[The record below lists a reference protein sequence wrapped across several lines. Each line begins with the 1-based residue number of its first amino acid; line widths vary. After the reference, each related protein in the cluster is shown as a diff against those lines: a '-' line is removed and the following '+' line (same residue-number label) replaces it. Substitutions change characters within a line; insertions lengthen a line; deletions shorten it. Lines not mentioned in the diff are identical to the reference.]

1 MCFAMLGLSLF
12 LIKVAVLLAES
23 DLKKPFV
30 ILGFIEESQIFDC
43 FHHCSFYMRISDQ
56 KRICSIEVYSF

>member
-1 MCFAMLGLSLF
+1 MCFAILGLSLF
-12 LIKVAVLLAES
+12 LVKVAILLTEFE
-23 DLKKPFV
+23 LEEPFV

-56 KRICSIEVYSF
+56 